1 MISCLYTLRLALVW
15 QQRTRLWSLELLLQ
29 HDTCDAVC
37 PRVWCWWSRPEQL
50 YICSSRTLSAL
61 KPRINPADSSI
72 SKLGTKNSI
81 SPSFSQNCKWRLEIW
96 ERLRLGKFI
105 SCPEVWMRTVARGT
119 QRQIV
124 WGLSFESGNTHSR
137 ALSVSSISRPQ
148 LCLKDESWKNTRDS
162 CGYLLFPQKH
172 SLHGGSTSA
181 QLEVCVCMFVCFFC
195 VCVCVY
201 SVRRIHRYQVAAIS
215 FSFRIIC
222 VYNMRERVGYRDR
235 L

>member
-1 MISCLYTLRLALVW
+1 MISCLYTLCLALVR
-15 QQRTRLWSLELLLQ
+15 QQRTRLWILEPLLQ

-37 PRVWCWWSRPEQL
+37 PQVWCWWSRPEQL

-72 SKLGTKNSI
+72 SKLGTTIPHLPLFLAKLQVAPGDMGASAA
-81 SPSFSQNCKWRLEIW
+81 
-96 ERLRLGKFI
+96 G
-105 SCPEVWMRTVARGT
+105 EVHFVSWGVNVTVARGT

-181 QLEVCVCMFVCFFC
+181 QLEVCVCMFVCFLD
-195 VCVCVY
+195 VCVCVLC
-201 SVRRIHRYQVAAIS
+201 QK
-215 FSFRIIC
+215 
-222 VYNMRERVGYRDR
+222 NP
-235 L
+235 

>member
-1 MISCLYTLRLALVW
+1 MSTASLKFKVVECMISCLYTLRLALVW
-15 QQRTRLWSLELLLQ
+15 QQRTGLWSLEPLLQ

-105 SCPEVWMRTVARGT
+105 SCPEVWMRRWPEAHRGRLCGVCPLKAVTHTVA
-119 QRQIV
+119 
-124 WGLSFESGNTHSR
+124 LS
-137 ALSVSSISRPQ
+137 LSLLSAD
-148 LCLKDESWKNTRDS
+148 LS
-162 CGYLLFPQKH
+162 C
-172 SLHGGSTSA
+172 
-181 QLEVCVCMFVCFFC
+181 V
-195 VCVCVY
+195 
-201 SVRRIHRYQVAAIS
+201 
-215 FSFRIIC
+215 
-222 VYNMRERVGYRDR
+222 
-235 L
+235 